1 MLSQVIEEISREL
14 NSFLTLSSSN
24 TRKIVIPAN
33 VVDQDGSHGSGLNNK
48 IILSLINIEQ
58 EAFAA
63 NVQPSY
69 QRTSQEDFN
78 KMPTPLSVNLYVLF
92 SAYYDRKNYLE
103 GLRYLSSLI
112 SFFQQKPVFDQ
123 QNTPTLNDQIEKLQ
137 FQVVSLTLSELSQLW
152 GTIGAKYM
160 PSIIYKIRMITYQMD
175 GIREIVPDIKGISTD
190 TDTD

>member
-33 VVDQDGSHGSGLNNK
+33 VVDQDGNNGSGLNNK

-78 KMPTPLSVNLYVLF
+78 KMPVPLSVNLYVLF
-92 SAYYDRKNYLE
+92 SAYFDRKNYLE

-112 SFFQQKPVFDQ
+112 GFFQRKPVFDQ
-123 QNTPTLNDQIEKLQ
+123 HNTPTLNNQIEKLQ
-137 FQVVSLTLSELSQLW
+137 FQVVSLNLSELSQLW

-175 GIREIVPDIKGISTD
+175 GINEIIPDIKGLSTD
-190 TDTD
+190 TDPD